1 MARAEAPRAGRQ
13 AATLGVTA
21 PPCWRAA
28 ATEAAHGAGTGS
40 GHCPDAADKHVL
52 GGTVF
57 ETHMKQNTT
66 EKIVAVFPLG
76 KFRMSDA
83 STEPRSCGTGHVML
97 PDMFQCITS
106 QSKQAIAHRG
116 DV

>member
-28 ATEAAHGAGTGS
+28 ATEAAHGAGMGS

-57 ETHMKQNTT
+57 ETHMKQRTQQ
-66 EKIVAVFPLG
+66 KKLLLFFP
-76 KFRMSDA
+76 
-83 STEPRSCGTGHVML
+83 
-97 PDMFQCITS
+97 
-106 QSKQAIAHRG
+106 
-116 DV
+116 

>member
-40 GHCPDAADKHVL
+40 GHCPDVADKHVL

-57 ETHMKQNTT
+57 ETHMKQRELNRKNCCCFSPR
-66 EKIVAVFPLG
+66 KI
-76 KFRMSDA
+76 
-83 STEPRSCGTGHVML
+83 
-97 PDMFQCITS
+97 PD
-106 QSKQAIAHRG
+106 
-116 DV
+116 V

>member
-21 PPCWRAA
+21 PPRWRAA

-57 ETHMKQNTT
+57 ETHMKQRTQQ
-66 EKIVAVFPLG
+66 KKLLLFFP
-76 KFRMSDA
+76 
-83 STEPRSCGTGHVML
+83 
-97 PDMFQCITS
+97 
-106 QSKQAIAHRG
+106 
-116 DV
+116 